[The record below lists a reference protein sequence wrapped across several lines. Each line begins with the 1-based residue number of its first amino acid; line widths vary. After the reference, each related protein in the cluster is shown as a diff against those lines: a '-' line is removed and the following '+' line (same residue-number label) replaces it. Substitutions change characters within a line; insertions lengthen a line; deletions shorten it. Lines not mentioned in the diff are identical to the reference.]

1 MVNKPIVE
9 IKWNMQKKK
18 KKSQEKEENET
29 GQIEN
34 KQLYNRDNPI
44 I

>member
-9 IKWNMQKKK
+9 KKWNMQKK